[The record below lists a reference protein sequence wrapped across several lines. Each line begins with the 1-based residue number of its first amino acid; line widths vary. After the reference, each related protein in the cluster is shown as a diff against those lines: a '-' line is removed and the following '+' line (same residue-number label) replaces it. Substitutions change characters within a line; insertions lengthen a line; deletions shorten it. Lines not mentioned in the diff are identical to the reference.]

1 MTTNTKEILFVG
13 SYASEN
19 DPGIHAFKYNSTNGE
34 LTPYGSYSGIAKPSF
49 LVIHPNGEWLYS
61 VSETGQDSD
70 GVLGSVHSFRI
81 QNDDLNLKLELINQQ
96 STDGD
101 WPCHLQFDRSGRWLI
116 ASNYGTGNAALFPIL
131 SDGALGELKS
141 FVQHEGKGPNL
152 DRQEGPHAHSAIFT
166 PDNRFVIV
174 ADLGID
180 QLVIYKFDDETGSLS
195 RHTEIQTQPGAG
207 PRHFAFH
214 PNDRHLLV
222 ANELDSSVTVYEYD
236 AENGTPHLLQ
246 TLPTLPTDSPK
257 SIVADIHFSPTGQY
271 VYVSNRG
278 HDSLAIFEFNE
289 ETGMLSALQHQKTHG
304 KTPRNFAIDPN
315 GTFLQTANQDS
326 NNIATFR
333 INESTGK
340 LTFVG
345 QITDIPKPVC
355 LKIVTLK

>member
-1 MTTNTKEILFVG
+1 MSTNATDMLFVG
-13 SYASEN
+13 SYAPEN
-19 DPGIHAFKYNSTNGE
+19 MPGIHVFKIDLATGE
-34 LTPYGSYSGIAKPSF
+34 LTPRGSYSGIAKPSF
-49 LVIHPNGEWLYS
+49 LTIHPNGEWLYS

-81 QNDDLNLKLELINQQ
+81 QNDDLNLKLEPINQQ

-131 SDGALGELKS
+131 SDGALGEMKS
-141 FVQHEGKGPNL
+141 FVQHEGHGPNSA
-152 DRQEGPHAHSAIFT
+152 RQEGPHAHSAIFT

-180 QLVIYKFDDETGSLS
+180 QLVVYNFDDETGSLS
-195 RHTEIQTQPGAG
+195 RHTEIHTQPGAG

-236 AENGTPHLLQ
+236 AENGTLHSRQ
-246 TLPTLPTDSPK
+246 TLPTLPTDSSK
-257 SIVADIHFSPTGQY
+257 SIVADIHFSPAGQH

-278 HDSLAIFEFNE
+278 HDSLAIFEFNQG
-289 ETGMLSALQHQKTHG
+289 TGKLSALPHQKTHG
-304 KTPRNFAIDPN
+304 KTPRNFAIDPK
-315 GTFLQTANQDS
+315 GVFLQTANQDS

-340 LTFVG
+340 LTFIR